1 MRTQIDEVAD
11 GTYRV
16 EARIPG
22 LLTTFSMY
30 FVKSNP
36 GVLIE
41 PGPAALIPT
50 IQEAVNH
57 LGVSDLRYVIPTHI
71 HLDHGGGAG
80 KLLQLFPQ
88 ARVVV
93 HPQGARHIIDPS
105 RLIQSTKMAF
115 GEDFESVYGAILP
128 IPESQMK
135 VAQDEERL
143 FVDSRELVIIYTP
156 GHAPHHIAIFDTRVK
171 GLFCGEALGLIY
183 SAGSPPLPAVA
194 PPGFDAEA
202 YLDSMERLRQ
212 LNPRLLFYSHGGV
225 GREPEKS
232 ISDAIENTKKVGDAI
247 LHALKVEKTEEAV
260 VRSIGEFI
268 WNRFGARLTEYDLTS
283 NVMGYIHYFKRKG
296 LV

>member
-105 RLIQSTKMAF
+105 RLIRSTKMAF

-183 SAGSPPLPAVA
+183 GAGSPPLPAVA